1 MTTIDKSMVFIEQ
14 PEIVK
19 GHLYEQTHTSINE
32 QFTLFYGVALAF
44 LYWDVYSP
52 FFNYPSM

>member
-19 GHLYEQTHTSINE
+19 GHLYEQKHMSIN
-32 QFTLFYGVALAF
+32 
-44 LYWDVYSP
+44 
-52 FFNYPSM
+52 